1 MGRDA
6 TTGRSS
12 QSRAADDPDQS
23 AKATLSV
30 GRVAANSDEAPANVA
45 IGDSVGRYVV
55 LQEVGQ
61 GGMGRV
67 LRAYDPRLQR
77 EVALKV
83 LRPNALSDE
92 ASSRLAAEARAMAQV
107 AHPNVVPIYDVD
119 VEDGQIILVMQ
130 YVAGTTL
137 RAWIRGEPSWR
148 DVVDR
153 YVLAGR
159 GLAAAHAVGLLHRDF
174 KPANVLLAE
183 DGAVK
188 VTDFGLAKPAANAS
202 RSRHSLDESSSS
214 SDRLTRSDTMTQAGT
229 VLGTPRYM
237 APEQHGGL
245 VLTPAADQF
254 AFCVALWEALQ
265 HAAPYSG
272 ARLGRQKREGPPAWP
287 GGPVPRRIADA
298 IRRGLSPL
306 PSERWPSMDAL
317 LDRIADDPVARRTR
331 RIAFGGAAVV
341 AVVGSVLGWRAY
353 QGPNADICD
362 GAEDELET
370 AWGDSRQEAAD
381 EAVMAEDTPYARV
394 TWERARGRIDSYAQR
409 WVELHDDACEST
421 AVRGVQSAAV
431 MDLRMA
437 CLRDAEVGLR
447 AVTGVLANADREVRE
462 NMDSLLDTL
471 PDLGRCSD
479 VVRLQAEVEPPPPDV
494 EDRVRE
500 ARGLL
505 AEASAESNG
514 GRYKAA
520 QLRVDDA
527 RAELLGVD
535 YAPAVAEL
543 ALAEGMVSNKL
554 GHYEDA
560 VEALRRAVR
569 QSATTGQRDLL
580 LRASTE
586 LMYVLGRSLSRFDEG
601 LALRQLA
608 EGLAEGRPLDEA
620 DVANTVALVLLDKGS
635 LKEAEAV
642 QRRAYALRNDA
653 LGERNAAVANSRHTL
668 ALLLTAQ
675 SKHAEALEE
684 HQAALEIW
692 NEALGPE
699 HPNVTMSMSNIA
711 TTYFHLG
718 DYEASEKAHRDA
730 LALRIRALGPE
741 HPEVLTARNNLA
753 LTLCKQGQWS
763 TCELELKRTLD
774 AQAKQLGEESRDRAR
789 TFVNL
794 GVALQ
799 AQGRFEEAAEANREG
814 LRMCE
819 KVLGPNHSETAVVRI
834 NIANDLART
843 GMHAEAAAEYRKA
856 LSTLETALGP
866 EHSSVAIAVN
876 NLAAMLEEQD
886 DFAGAEVQYRKA
898 LKIRLATIGEEHPLV
913 ASVRTSLARVLLAQG
928 NDEEA
933 LVLAEQGWRRL
944 ESDASPNNRGEGAFV
959 LARAL
964 SKTTL
969 TKATR
974 ARIVELLEAAAAAF
988 EDANAPDDVEAV
1000 AQWREKN
1007 ARRIRA

>member
-1 MGRDA
+1 MDDDRNS
-6 TTGRSS
+6 TRSME
-12 QSRAADDPDQS
+12 RAAASSDD
-23 AKATLSV
+23 
-30 GRVAANSDEAPANVA
+30 APANVE

-55 LQEVGQ
+55 LQQVGQ

-92 ASSRLAAEARAMAQV
+92 ASTRLVAEARAMAQV

-119 VEDGQIILVMQ
+119 TKDGQIILVMQ

-137 RAWIRGEPSWR
+137 RAWIRTEPTWR
-148 DVVDR
+148 EIVDR
-153 YVLAGR
+153 YALAGR

-183 DGAVK
+183 GGAVK
-188 VTDFGLAKPAANAS
+188 VTDFGLAKPVANAS
-202 RSRHSLDESSSS
+202 RSRHSLDDS
-214 SDRLTRSDTMTQAGT
+214 SDRLTRSDTLTQAGT

-245 VLTPAADQF
+245 ELTPAADQF
-254 AFCVALWEALQ
+254 AFCVALWEAL
-265 HAAPYSG
+265 HHTPPYSG
-272 ARLGRQKREGPPAWP
+272 PRLSTKKREGPPPWP

-317 LDRIADDPVARRTR
+317 LDRIADNPLARRTR
-331 RIAFGGAAVV
+331 RIALGGAAAVAVFGGA
-341 AVVGSVLGWRAY
+341 VGWKAY
-353 QGPNADICD
+353 HGQTGNICS
-362 GAEDELET
+362 GAEDQLEA
-370 AWGDSRQEAAD
+370 AWGSGRQDAAD
-381 EAVMAEDTPYARV
+381 EAVLAEDTPYTRI
-394 TWERARGRIDSYAQR
+394 TWERARGRIDAYAER
-409 WVELHDDACEST
+409 WVGMHEEACVAT
-421 AVRGVQSAAV
+421 AVRGEQSASV

-462 NMDSLLDTL
+462 NMDALLDTL
-471 PDLGRCSD
+471 PPLARCSD

-494 EDRVRE
+494 EDRVHE
-500 ARGLL
+500 ARTLL
-505 AEASAESNG
+505 AEASAEANG

-520 QLRVDDA
+520 ELHVEDA
-527 RAELLGVD
+527 RAVLMGVD
-535 YAPAVAEL
+535 YDPVVAEL
-543 ALAEGMVSNKL
+543 ALAEGMAANKL

-560 VEALRRAVR
+560 VEALRRAIR
-569 QSATTGQRDLL
+569 RSAMTGQRDLL
-580 LRASTE
+580 RRAATE

-608 EGLAEGRPLDEA
+608 EGLAEGRPLEEA
-620 DVANTVALVLLDKGS
+620 DVANTVALVLLDKGD
-635 LKEAEAV
+635 LKEAEAI
-642 QRRAYALRNDA
+642 QRRAYALRKDA
-653 LGERNAAVANSRHTL
+653 LGEANAAVANSRHTL

-675 SKHAEALEE
+675 SKHAEALAE
-684 HQAALEIW
+684 HQAALDIW
-692 NEALGPE
+692 IETLGAE
-699 HPNVTMSMSNIA
+699 HPNVTMSMSNVA

-718 DYEASEKAHRDA
+718 EYEASEKAHRDA

-753 LTLCKQGQWS
+753 LALCKQGQWN
-763 TCELELKRTLD
+763 TCELELERTL
-774 AQAKQLGEESRDRAR
+774 AVQTKQLGEESRDRAR
-789 TFVNL
+789 TYVNL

-799 AQGRFEEAAEANREG
+799 AQGRFEEAAAANREG
-814 LRMCE
+814 LRLCE
-819 KVLGPNHSETAVVRI
+819 KVLGPDHSETAVVRI
-834 NIANDLART
+834 NIANDLARK
-843 GMHAEAAAEYRKA
+843 GQHAEAAAEYRQA

-886 DFAGAEVQYRKA
+886 DFKGAETQYRKA

-913 ASVRTSLARVLLAQG
+913 ASVRTSLARVLLARDA
-928 NDEEA
+928 DEEA
-933 LVLAEQGWRRL
+933 LGLAEAGWRRL
-944 ESDASPNNRGEGAFV
+944 ESDANANNRGEGAFV

-964 SKTTL
+964 STTPL

-974 ARIVELLEAAAAAF
+974 ARIRQLLEAATTAF
-988 EDANAPDDVEAV
+988 EIAEAPDDVQAV
-1000 AQWREKN
+1000 ATWRKEN
-1007 ARRIRA
+1007 TRRIRS